1 MRIVAVTEQTIRLG
15 AATRNAS
22 ISFDAMTASAVA
34 LHTDAIRNGKPLV
47 GLAFDSI
54 GRYGHGAL
62 LRERFIPR
70 LLAADPDDYSD
81 GHGGVDPARAW
92 TVLMTNEKPGGHGER
107 CGAVGLIDAAL
118 WDLAAKRADEPLW
131 NLLWRCHGGAQGG
144 AKVSI
149 YASGGHYRASND
161 VECLCEDVHRA
172 IGQGHRRFKI
182 KIGGADLK
190 SDLRRVEAVLAVLE
204 SGMSLAVDGN
214 GTFDLDKTIEYL
226 EGLARYPL
234 AWVEEPVHPLDFDLH
249 HDVAAISSL
258 PLATGENLFSR
269 DDARNLL
276 RHGGLRRD
284 RDLLQFDIS
293 LSYGIVEY
301 LGILDE
307 MRERGWQR
315 DRCAPHAGHL
325 LAMNA
330 VAGLGLGLA
339 EVAMD
344 SATLFGKI
352 TAGIPVRDGVATLSD
367 APGAGFESAPVFA
380 ELFGGVLN

>member
-1 MRIVAVTEQTIRLG
+1 MRIVAVREQTIRLG

-34 LHTDAIRNGKPLV
+34 LHTDVKKNGKPLV

-81 GHGGVDPARAW
+81 GNGGIDLSRAW

-107 CGAVGLIDAAL
+107 CGAIGLIDAAI
-118 WDLAAKRADEPLW
+118 WDLAAKFADEPLW
-131 NLLWRCHGGAQGG
+131 NLLWRRHGGARSG

-149 YASGGHYRASND
+149 YASGGHYRASDD
-161 VECLCEDVHRA
+161 VASLCEDVRRA

-182 KIGGADLK
+182 KIGGAALK
-190 SDLRRVEAVLAVLE
+190 DDVARVEAVLAVLE

-226 EGLARYPL
+226 ESLARYPL

-249 HDVAAISSL
+249 RDVAAISSL

-307 MRERGWQR
+307 LAAHGWQR

-330 VAGLGLGLA
+330 VGGLGLGLA

-344 SATLFGKI
+344 TTTLFGKI
-352 TAGIPVRDGVATLSD
+352 TAAVPVRDGVATLSD
-367 APGAGFESAPVFA
+367 APGAGFESAPAFA